1 MKSQAANSDPVTAG
15 VQEVKDDL
23 TAGIAEY
30 LGVGPSMANRREYL
44 IFLARF
50 PPGFSGN
57 SLPVG
62 VHLSVAAVA
71 TLLCDHFR

>member
-1 MKSQAANSDPVTAG
+1 MKSEAANPDPVTAG
-15 VQEVKDDL
+15 VQEVKEDL

-44 IFLARF
+44 IFLAASVLVC
-50 PPGFSGN
+50 SGN

-62 VHLSVAAVA
+62 VHLSVAAVE
-71 TLLCDHFR
+71 TLLCDHF